1 MRTAVIRI
9 NVDPGGTLSDTDV
22 ESGVAQVLAGVSEL
36 GMRLVHPD
44 LGSLPSSRRELQF
57 LAAGEDPAAVARSAR
72 DLCRRAFGT
81 EPAEGTTTYLSRGT
95 DEDALGVLLAFGVAG
110 DLSRASGGDGWDV
123 VTVRLARADLR
134 RGAPGRVQPPPG
146 ASLNSRVGIVP
157 ARGHHRP
164 HRVSETK

>member
-95 DEDALGVLLAFGVAG
+95 DEDALGVLLAFGAAG
-110 DLSRASGGDGWDV
+110 DLSRASGGDGGDV
-123 VTVRLARADLR
+123 RTVRPARADPPR
-134 RGAPGRVQPPPG
+134 AAPRPG
-146 ASLNSRVGIVP
+146 P
-157 ARGHHRP
+157 RP
-164 HRVSETK
+164 LG

>member
-57 LAAGEDPAAVARSAR
+57 LAAGEDPAAVARSPL
-72 DLCRRAFGT
+72 DLGRRAFCT
-81 EPAEGTTTYLSRGT
+81 QPADGTTTS
-95 DEDALGVLLAFGVAG
+95 
-110 DLSRASGGDGWDV
+110 
-123 VTVRLARADLR
+123 LR
-134 RGAPGRVQPPPG
+134 RGACED
-146 ASLNSRVGIVP
+146 AVG
-157 ARGHHRP
+157 
-164 HRVSETK
+164 

>member
-57 LAAGEDPAAVARSAR
+57 LGAGEDPAAGARSGR
-72 DLCRRAFGT
+72 GLCRRAFG
-81 EPAEGTTTYLSRGT
+81 SRPP
-95 DEDALGVLLAFGVAG
+95 D
-110 DLSRASGGDGWDV
+110 
-123 VTVRLARADLR
+123 
-134 RGAPGRVQPPPG
+134 PGRPAPTRPPATAGRSAWTPRSG
-146 ASLNSRVGIVP
+146 S
-157 ARGHHRP
+157 
-164 HRVSETK
+164 

>member
-9 NVDPGGTLSDTDV
+9 NVDPGGTLGEAEV
-22 ESGVAQVLAGVSEL
+22 ETGVAEVLAGAGEF

-44 LGSLPSSRRELQF
+44 LGSLPPNRRELQF
-57 LAAGEDPAAVARSAR
+57 LAAGQDPAAMTRSAR

-110 DLSRASGGDGWDV
+110 DLSRASGADGWDV
-123 VTVRLARADLR
+123 VTVRLAEADLR
-134 RGAPGRVQPPPG
+134 RVPESRIQTALE
-146 ASLNSRVGIVP
+146 ASLNCEVRIIV
-157 ARGHHRP
+157 
-164 HRVSETK
+164 T